1 MKKRPMFFA
10 ALVAAAFGLLAS
22 IAGAAGTNAVAPIT
36 FEPDSGYTVGNI
48 NGQGADVGNTWLKS
62 GPYDAAVASATDF
75 PAIGDLGFETQALR
89 ISNAVTSGSFG
100 DQTFSPSV
108 TPAVTG
114 TAQHKFASSF
124 SIGTTS
130 PGAQQ
135 PGLAISV
142 SPDNGQGARMSYLRF
157 EDQPNGVHVFFDQA
171 RGATF
176 KESDIA
182 TLDRT
187 IAHTIAFSIDF
198 SASASKAVTISID
211 GLVKATGSTWE
222 SYYQTQEHNPTPS
235 VSTMLFRASG
245 TAAGTVGSGGFL
257 IDNLSVASS

>member
-1 MKKRPMFFA
+1 MKKRSMFVA
-10 ALVAAAFGLLAS
+10 ALVAASFGLLAS
-22 IAGAAGTNAVAPIT
+22 IAGAAVTNTVAPIT
-36 FEPDSGYTVGNI
+36 FEPGSGYTVGNI
-48 NGQGADVGNTWLKS
+48 NGQGEAGNTWLKS
-62 GPYDAAVASATDF
+62 GPYDAAVADAAGF
-75 PAIGDLGFETQALR
+75 PAIGALGFGTQALR
-89 ISNAVTSGSFG
+89 ISNAITSGSFG

-108 TPAVTG
+108 TPAVAG
-114 TAQHKFASSF
+114 TTRHTFASTF

-130 PGAQQ
+130 PDTQ

-157 EDQPNGVHVFFDQA
+157 EDQTNGVHVFFDQA
-171 RGATF
+171 RGANF

-182 TLDRT
+182 TLSRT
-187 IAHTIAFSIDF
+187 SAHTIAFSIDL

>member
-22 IAGAAGTNAVAPIT
+22 IAGAAVPNSVAPIT
-36 FEPDSGYTVGNI
+36 FEPDSGYTASNI
-48 NGQGADVGNTWLKS
+48 DGQGDAGNTWLKS
-62 GPYDAAVASATDF
+62 GPYDAAVADATDF
-75 PAIGDLGFETQALR
+75 SAISDLGFGTQALR

-108 TPAVTG
+108 TPAVSG
-114 TAQHKFASSF
+114 TIRHTFTSTF
-124 SIGTTS
+124 SIGTTT
-130 PGAQQ
+130 PDAQQ

-157 EDQPNGVHVFFDQA
+157 EDQTNGVHVFFDQA

-211 GLVKATGSTWE
+211 AGLVKATGSTWE